1 MRLVLG
7 SRQYDLTTRAL
18 VLGLSGAPEDGPMF
32 AVASDEAAVER
43 ALADGADLVRLTHP
57 SAGSLKR
64 CAAAGA
70 AVVVP
75 ADACSDAT
83 AAGLAA
89 ERIVPDTLLVE
100 VGAGAGA
107 GALAATVAGVIG
119 GARIVRTADV
129 RAARRVCDVL
139 AAVWEAGDR

>member
-32 AVASDEAAVER
+32 AVACDEAAVER

-107 GALAATVAGVIG
+107 LAATVAGVIG